1 MKTNVQQQLSLSF
14 AFVVAII
21 AIFCFFSVPI
31 YVQGRALF
39 AKEYASGYFRLP
51 AYCAAQLLVQTT
63 VNVAVVCAYTGIL
76 AKLQGWNTDGGGGG
90 GGGLWYFMS
99 VNVTFMLALVAINET
114 IGSLNSNLFVALAL
128 SALVSVVFILFAG
141 VICAYGNMPPYLRW
155 LYWCSPCAYA
165 TSALIVANF
174 EGRPAA
180 PVSAGGEENNP
191 LDALTGDEYLA
202 VFDSPLQSWQADVPG
217 CLLLVWLVFRIACF
231 FSLRHLQKEKR

>member
-1 MKTNVQQQLSLSF
+1 M
-14 AFVVAII
+14 A
-21 AIFCFFSVPI
+21 
-31 YVQGRALF
+31 
-39 AKEYASGYFRLP
+39 
-51 AYCAAQLLVQTT
+51 
-63 VNVAVVCAYTGIL
+63 
-76 AKLQGWNTDGGGGG
+76 
-90 GGGLWYFMS
+90 
-99 VNVTFMLALVAINET
+99 
-114 IGSLNSNLFVALAL
+114 
-128 SALVSVVFILFAG
+128 FAG
-141 VICAYGNMPPYLRW
+141 VICAYGIMPPYLRW

-202 VFDSPLQSWQADVPG
+202 AFDSPLQSWQADVPG